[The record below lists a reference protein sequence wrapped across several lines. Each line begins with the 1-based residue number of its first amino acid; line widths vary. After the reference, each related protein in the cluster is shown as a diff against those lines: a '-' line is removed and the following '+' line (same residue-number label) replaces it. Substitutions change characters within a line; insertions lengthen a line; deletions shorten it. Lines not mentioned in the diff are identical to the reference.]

1 MKVKDI
7 QHVCNP
13 LHIFCR
19 LIGCGLNPKAALL
32 TARIYE
38 FTIYQGIKIALRMI
52 DEKRTNT

>member
-1 MKVKDI
+1 MT
-7 QHVCNP
+7 
-13 LHIFCR
+13 
-19 LIGCGLNPKAALL
+19 PKAALL